1 MAVRAVRAV
10 RAAFRRLQRGK
21 MAAERPEAAAA
32 AASGPGDYA
41 SWAPAELRHCL
52 GSIGAAVHG
61 SREELLERLQ
71 SYTMQTG
78 VVLSRPTLRPEEGEK
93 APPPPLPTQGQHQFG
108 DKAKEQ
114 ELLEQQKRAAVLL
127 EQERQQQEMAKMAPP
142 IPRPPEVTPMGARAP
157 LPPRGGASMGSS
169 MGPMGAAR
177 PRGPPPHRETTAE
190 RRRTHRWGRR
200 SLRRWKRS
208 FS

>member
-61 SREELLERLQ
+61 N
-71 SYTMQTG
+71 G
-78 VVLSRPTLRPEEGEK
+78 
-93 APPPPLPTQGQHQFG
+93 
-108 DKAKEQ
+108 
-114 ELLEQQKRAAVLL
+114 RAAGS
-127 EQERQQQEMAKMAPP
+127 ER
-142 IPRPPEVTPMGARAP
+142 GCGGSGRAV
-157 LPPRGGASMGSS
+157 
-169 MGPMGAAR
+169 GPG
-177 PRGPPPHRETTAE
+177 
-190 RRRTHRWGRR
+190 
-200 SLRRWKRS
+200 
-208 FS
+208 